1 MEEKRETMRREG
13 KKKKKKRETGAD
25 TERKYSHRCTSVV
38 IHWISPAIISVIA
51 RKHRDMENSWKSRR
65 YVPRRVTFA
74 KISSDTF
81 NGSHRVFYIRETIL
95 PAAHERFQL
104 N

>member
-1 MEEKRETMRREG
+1 MEEKEGRNDAKEGEKRETG
-13 KKKKKKRETGAD
+13 TD

-65 YVPRRVTFA
+65 YVPHGVWHSQKFRRILSTARTVYF
-74 KISSDTF
+74 
-81 NGSHRVFYIRETIL
+81 IRETIL